1 MAAAD
6 RPLVHPR
13 TRAEWRA
20 WLAEH
25 HEASTG
31 CWLVRWRSA
40 ADGESVAYDDAV
52 EEALC
57 FGWIDSQVRTI
68 DAQRSGMLMTPRKRG
83 SGWARTNKV
92 RLERL
97 EAQGLLAPAGIAMV
111 EAAKADGSWTLLDDV
126 EDLIVPADLQ
136 AALASAGGAQAAWD
150 GFPPGA
156 RKAMLTWVVMAKTPA
171 TRERRVLEI
180 AARAAEGER
189 AGPAAR

>member
-25 HEASTG
+25 HASSTG
-31 CWLVRWRSA
+31 CWLVRWRSE

-68 DAQRSGMLMTPRKRG
+68 DAQRSAMLMTPRKRG

-97 EAQGLLAPAGIAMV
+97 EVQGLLAPAGIAMV
-111 EAAKADGSWTLLDDV
+111 EAAKADGSWTLLDEV

-136 AALASAGGAQAAWD
+136 AALASAAGAQAAWD

>member
-40 ADGESVAYDDAV
+40 ADGESVVYDDAV

-68 DAQRSGMLMTPRKRG
+68 DEQRSAMLMTPRKRG

-136 AALASAGGAQAAWD
+136 AALASAVGAQAAWD